1 MRLIVLRYLAG
12 VYGTERSSKQDSNVA
27 NEGKIRSARMR
38 VKKMRMQMGRVVGG
52 TGIEPVTSTV

>member
-12 VYGTERSSKQDSNVA
+12 VYGTERGSKQDSNVA
-27 NEGKIRSARMR
+27 NEGKTRGTQMSAGKR
-38 VKKMRMQMGRVVGG
+38 VLPMGRVVGG